1 MNMPNVEFVNLTP
14 HTVEVLDESD
24 DVISTVQPSGTVG
37 LVAGTDTADLV
48 NVTAPQE
55 GTVYIVLPAVTDAS
69 DRDDLVSVEPEEADR
84 SKRGNVRT
92 HVCHWSGN
100 GTA

>member
-1 MNMPNVEFVNLTP
+1 MNMPNVDFVNLTP

-37 LVAGTDTADLV
+37 LVAGNEAADLV
-48 NVTAPQE
+48 NVPDPKS
-55 GTVYIVLPAVTDAS
+55 GVVYIVLPAVTDAS
-69 DRDDLVSVEPEEADR
+69 ERDDLVSVEPEEADR

-92 HVCHWSGN
+92 HICHWSEN